1 MMFKSKLLKMPF
13 LVASL
18 AAVMVALPMAAPAG
32 PSPDQADEGNP
43 ATDSMLMAQ
52 SSEQQ
57 AAEFSEEQLETFVE
71 ARQRVIEIS
80 QKWQDRLN
88 NADTQEELTSAQQAA
103 QEEMVDAV
111 RDQGLSVDDYN
122 LIADAA
128 QQDPELMDR
137 LNEMISQ

>member
-1 MMFKSKLLKMPF
+1 MMFKPKLRKMPF
-13 LVASL
+13 LLTSL
-18 AAVMVALPMAAPAG
+18 TAVMVALPMAASAG
-32 PSPDQADEGNP
+32 PGPAQGGGSPT
-43 ATDSMLMAQ
+43 TDSMLVAQ

-80 QKWQDRLN
+80 KKWQDRLN
-88 NADTQEELTSAQQAA
+88 NADSQEELTSAQQAA

-111 RDQGLSVDDYN
+111 KDQGLSVDDYN

>member
-1 MMFKSKLLKMPF
+1 MLKAKLLKMPF
-13 LVASL
+13 LLTPL

-32 PSPDQADEGNP
+32 SSPDQGGGSLAAN
-43 ATDSMLMAQ
+43 SMLVAQ

-80 QKWQDRLN
+80 KKWQDRLN
-88 NADTQEELTSAQQAA
+88 NADSQEELTSAQQAA
-103 QEEMVDAV
+103 QEEMVEAV
-111 RDQGLSVDDYN
+111 QDQGISVDDYN